1 MPTRHMRN
9 WPTIGAGG
17 SQSLPSSDFTELGDD
32 GREGR
37 HPATLAEIA
46 SVADATVEDVREV
59 IRHFEQPG
67 RSFVTVSNDG
77 VVDVS
82 HESLIR
88 QWPRLR
94 DWVGE
99 EAGSR
104 DNATTVSPR
113 PPAGGGE
120 VRLPCCEIRIC
131 SWR

>member
-59 IRHFEQPG
+59 IRHL
-67 RSFVTVSNDG
+67 SNQEDP
-77 VVDVS
+77 S
-82 HESLIR
+82 
-88 QWPRLR
+88 
-94 DWVGE
+94 
-99 EAGSR
+99 SR
-104 DNATTVSPR
+104 CPTTEWSMSPTK
-113 PPAGGGE
+113 ALFASG
-120 VRLPCCEIRIC
+120 
-131 SWR
+131 